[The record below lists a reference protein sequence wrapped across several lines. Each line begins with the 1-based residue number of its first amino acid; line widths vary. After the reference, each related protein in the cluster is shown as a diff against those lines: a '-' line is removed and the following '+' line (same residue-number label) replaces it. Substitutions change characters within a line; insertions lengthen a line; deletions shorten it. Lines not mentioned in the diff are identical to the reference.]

1 MSHPT
6 SNPLRTCLLAGL
18 LLALP
23 AVAACAASDGR
34 EAEAGETEARETEDR
49 DADARHSDPTP
60 HESHADEA
68 AAIVRLLDIEAG
80 DAVADVGAGDGDW
93 TDDLARAVGRDGIV
107 WATEVKESLI
117 EDLEQLAADKDL
129 PQIRP
134 VLGDQDDNGLGENC
148 CDAVLL
154 RLVYHHFT
162 DPAPMRADLRRAMK
176 PGARLLVID
185 ILPQD
190 GWRDLEGVPERGG
203 HGIPT
208 ERLIEEM
215 ESDGFRAVERLDD
228 WGDEEDEFALVF
240 VESE

>member
-1 MSHPT
+1 MRHPARHPFHT
-6 SNPLRTCLLAGL
+6 VFLAVL

-23 AVAACAASDGR
+23 AAAACVASEGR
-34 EAEAGETEARETEDR
+34 ETGASQND
-49 DADARHSDPTP
+49 STP
-60 HESHADEA
+60 HDSHDDEA
-68 AAIVRLLDIEAG
+68 AAIVRLLGIEPG
-80 DAVADVGAGDGDW
+80 GAVADVGAGDGDW
-93 TDDLARAVGRDGIV
+93 TGDLARAVGRSGTV
-107 WATEVKESLI
+107 WATEVDEELI
-117 EDLEQLAADKDL
+117 EDLKDLADDEDL

-134 VLGDQDDNGLGENC
+134 VLGDQDRTGLGENC

-203 HGIPT
+203 HGISV

-228 WGDEEDEFALVF
+228 WGDEEDEFAVVF
-240 VESE
+240 VESAER